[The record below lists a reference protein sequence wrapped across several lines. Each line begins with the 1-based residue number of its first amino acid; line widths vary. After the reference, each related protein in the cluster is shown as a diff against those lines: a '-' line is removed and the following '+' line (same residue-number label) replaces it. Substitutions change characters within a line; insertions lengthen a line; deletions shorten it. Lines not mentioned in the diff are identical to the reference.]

1 MLKTKISIVITVA
14 FLLII
19 IYSPSLLNAEK
30 QQPNAF
36 ESISLYKLAG
46 GFELPVGVVS
56 TGIEGDSR
64 LFVLEKNGKIQVYFD
79 GEVASRPFLDLTE
92 KVSTE
97 QERGLM
103 SLVFDPNYQD
113 NGHFYVHYSEGGD
126 SEGATYGDTVISRFT
141 TENDSNVADISTE
154 KIILEV
160 GQEFNN
166 HNGGE
171 IFFDLSGNLIIGL
184 GDGGGPGD
192 PFDRAMDRSYL
203 LGKMLRINVHSQGLD
218 PVGNCGRIQD
228 YKIPTDN
235 PRPNGENG
243 WCPEILSA
251 GLRNPWRSSLDPE
264 TGKIFVAD
272 VGENRFEEINIIPS
286 DTTTLINFG
295 WPWFEAWDIFKFPCD
310 LDQDSVYRVP
320 FEGYARLDED
330 KNFIGSSIT
339 GGYVYSGVT
348 FPEWDNQYFYGD
360 YISGRIWALDKD
372 TKDSNVDSKEV
383 ILSDM
388 RISSF
393 GQDSDGELYVL
404 DLINGDLYQ
413 MIGNQGLEVQVSS
426 PTIGETG
433 KEVVWRYEFKNIGAA
448 EIRSAS
454 VRQAIPVGVQWTF
467 GGTIDDNIVQLDV
480 ESIAPGESKTVLW
493 TGRLPGVPQT
503 LLVSDPFFD
512 TEEISYVVNENKVHN
527 LIVTNFNSY
536 VFLPYIGR

>member
-113 NGHFYVHYSEGGD
+113 NGYFYVHYSEGGD
-126 SEGATYGDTVISRFT
+126 SESATYGDTVISRFT

-295 WPWFEAWDIFKFPCD
+295 WPCFEAWDIFKFPCD